1 MDQTAFEDK
10 IILWYQRKCRKS
22 SNMDCYRYIFAGRN
36 NEKNFKLD
44 QSLYTI
50 LQVLSVSLFEKM
62 PILEA
67 FSKDYLLA
75 QNEQDRKQL
84 SLFD

>member
-1 MDQTAFEDK
+1 MRKKSFFGTSENAVKVQVWTAIATYLLVAIMKKDFK
-10 IILWYQRKCRKS
+10 I
-22 SNMDCYRYIFAGRN
+22 
-36 NEKNFKLD
+36 D
-44 QSLYTI
+44 QSVYTI

-75 QNEQDRKQL
+75 QNEQNRKQL
-84 SLFD
+84 SLFV

>member
-1 MDQTAFEDK
+1 MKKDFK
-10 IILWYQRKCRKS
+10 I
-22 SNMDCYRYIFAGRN
+22 
-36 NEKNFKLD
+36 D
-44 QSLYTI
+44 QSVYTI

-75 QNEQDRKQL
+75 QNEQNRKQL
-84 SLFD
+84 SLFV

>member
-1 MDQTAFEDK
+1 MKKD
-10 IILWYQRKCRKS
+10 
-22 SNMDCYRYIFAGRN
+22 
-36 NEKNFKLD
+36 FKLE

-67 FSKDYLLA
+67 FSKNHLLA
-75 QNEQDRKQL
+75 QDEQNRKQL